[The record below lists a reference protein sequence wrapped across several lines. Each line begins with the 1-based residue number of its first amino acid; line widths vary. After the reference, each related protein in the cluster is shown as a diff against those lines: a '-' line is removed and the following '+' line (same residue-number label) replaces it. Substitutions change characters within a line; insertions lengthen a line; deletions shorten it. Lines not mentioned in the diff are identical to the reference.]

1 MKKFSNPMLPPWIVM
16 FTVFV
21 FFVKGLEDHAFLLL
35 YTLAVLG
42 LYYLSREDRTLT
54 IIIHWNLLG
63 MAAGLLLLWQNCA
76 RSQWEIA
83 ADSGSGTRDKKAPPG
98 PSRIRR
104 GAGRRSAVSR
114 SLLQCRK
121 AAARTPPSPGTGR

>member
-1 MKKFSNPMLPPWIVM
+1 MELFNPMLPPWIVM
-16 FTVFV
+16 FTAFV

-42 LYYLSREDRTLT
+42 LYYLSREDRPLT

-76 RSQWEIA
+76 RSQWAMAGVAGFCVIFQII
-83 ADSGSGTRDKKAPPG
+83 
-98 PSRIRR
+98 RIYK
-104 GAGRRSAVSR
+104 
-114 SLLQCRK
+114 LIMK
-121 AAARTPPSPGTGR
+121 

>member
-1 MKKFSNPMLPPWIVM
+1 VIWTGGVYMKLFNPMLPPWIVM
-16 FTVFV
+16 FTAFV

-76 RSQWEIA
+76 KSQWAMAGLAGFCVILQII
-83 ADSGSGTRDKKAPPG
+83 
-98 PSRIRR
+98 RIYK
-104 GAGRRSAVSR
+104 
-114 SLLQCRK
+114 LIMK
-121 AAARTPPSPGTGR
+121 

>member
-1 MKKFSNPMLPPWIVM
+1 MKKFSNPMLPPWTVM

-21 FFVKGLEDHAFLLL
+21 FFVKGLEDRAFLLL

-76 RSQWEIA
+76 RSQGAMAGVAGFCVIFQII
-83 ADSGSGTRDKKAPPG
+83 
-98 PSRIRR
+98 RIYK
-104 GAGRRSAVSR
+104 
-114 SLLQCRK
+114 LIMK
-121 AAARTPPSPGTGR
+121 

>member
-1 MKKFSNPMLPPWIVM
+1 MIVM

-21 FFVKGLEDHAFLLL
+21 FFVKGLEDRAFLLL

-76 RSQWEIA
+76 RS
-83 ADSGSGTRDKKAPPG
+83 SGPWLAWP
-98 PSRIRR
+98 
-104 GAGRRSAVSR
+104 ASA
-114 SLLQCRK
+114 
-121 AAARTPPSPGTGR
+121 

>member
-1 MKKFSNPMLPPWIVM
+1 M
-16 FTVFV
+16 FTAFV

-76 RSQWEIA
+76 KFQWAMAGLAGLRAIIQI
-83 ADSGSGTRDKKAPPG
+83 
-98 PSRIRR
+98 IRPYQ
-104 GAGRRSAVSR
+104 
-114 SLLQCRK
+114 LHMK
-121 AAARTPPSPGTGR
+121 

>member
-21 FFVKGLEDHAFLLL
+21 FFVKGLKDHAFLLL

-76 RSQWEIA
+76 RS
-83 ADSGSGTRDKKAPPG
+83 
-98 PSRIRR
+98 
-104 GAGRRSAVSR
+104 
-114 SLLQCRK
+114 
-121 AAARTPPSPGTGR
+121 

>member
-42 LYYLSREDRTLT
+42 LYYLSREGRTLT

-63 MAAGLLLLWQNCA
+63 MAAG
-76 RSQWEIA
+76 R
-83 ADSGSGTRDKKAPPG
+83 TVPG
-98 PSRIRR
+98 PS
-104 GAGRRSAVSR
+104 GPWLAWPASA
-114 SLLQCRK
+114 
-121 AAARTPPSPGTGR
+121 

>member
-1 MKKFSNPMLPPWIVM
+1 MKKFSNPMLPLWIVM

-54 IIIHWNLLG
+54 
-63 MAAGLLLLWQNCA
+63 AAGLLLLWQNCA
-76 RSQWEIA
+76 RSQWAMAGVAGFCVIFQII
-83 ADSGSGTRDKKAPPG
+83 
-98 PSRIRR
+98 RIYK
-104 GAGRRSAVSR
+104 
-114 SLLQCRK
+114 LIMK
-121 AAARTPPSPGTGR
+121 

>member
-21 FFVKGLEDHAFLLL
+21 FFVKGLEDRAFLLL
-35 YTLAVLG
+35 YTLAVVG

-54 IIIHWNLLG
+54 IIIHWTLLG

-76 RSQWEIA
+76 RSQWAMAGVAGFCVIFQII
-83 ADSGSGTRDKKAPPG
+83 
-98 PSRIRR
+98 RIYK
-104 GAGRRSAVSR
+104 
-114 SLLQCRK
+114 LIMK
-121 AAARTPPSPGTGR
+121 